1 VSVSW
6 LLALLGI
13 AALPLAFAGSADAA
27 PSKAELGKFCATA
40 GTGAGQ
46 CKTLRGVAVN
56 QTGAGGAEAG
66 AVYVADGGNNRVD
79 VFSATGAFI
88 RAFGKEVDQTTGGN
102 VCVAS
107 CGWTVSGVDCR

>member
-1 VSVSW
+1 VSW

-27 PSKAELGKFCATA
+27 PSKARLGRFCTVN
-40 GTGAGQ
+40 GTGGGECGTAI
-46 CKTLRGVAVN
+46 RGLAVN
-56 QTGAGGAEAG
+56 STGAGGVPAG
-66 AVYVADGGNNRVD
+66 SVYVVDSVNNRMQQFSADG
-79 VFSATGAFI
+79 SFI